1 MKTWVVPVL
10 GVVILAALLWWL
22 LGQRPM
28 TVTTPPVGTD
38 RVAALTGQ
46 VTDFCRSAT
55 DTFISVKDTA
65 SAEAAIPKIR
75 DLSSRL
81 DSLRGSVDQL
91 PSDARGKI
99 AAQFTD
105 LRAKLTPAVDS
116 VLAMPAVGDRLKPL
130 IEELRTKM
138 NMVASG

>member
-1 MKTWVVPVL
+1 M
-10 GVVILAALLWWL
+10 VILAALLWWL

-28 TVTTPPVGTD
+28 TVTTPPAGTD
-38 RVAALTGQ
+38 RVAVLTGQ
-46 VTDFCRSAT
+46 VTDFFRSAT
-55 DTFISVKDTA
+55 DTFTGIKDTA

-81 DSLRGSVDQL
+81 DSLRGSMDQL
-91 PSDARGKI
+91 PSDARGRI

-105 LRAKLTPAVDS
+105 LRAKLTPVFDS

-138 NMVASG
+138 NMVAGS